1 MQFEVLHRSKK
12 KKFLIAGCLVVVVL
26 LAIVFSISFAKYR
39 VTKSMQLMTGTIN
52 FSPYD
57 FNLVAMYLDK
67 GGALPAGQ
75 TEVVP
80 KIGYDLDME
89 NSACYVG
96 DAKDD
101 TIAITYVPKV
111 DGTATPASLSFDN
124 MTKSGTKCTIHFKL
138 KDDTQNPSITI
149 STSSDDTSITVNANA
164 TDDVGV
170 YYYYYKLDNGEEV
183 RSEDPT
189 YKFEGLNKDQTYTI
203 SVRVVDA
210 AGNEASATDEVTVGL
225 RAGDVILAH
234 YSTVLTRT
242 NFSSTVTNTTTGT
255 IYKSANAN
263 QYDNDGE
270 VYYFAGNPTDNW
282 FQFGTNSSG
291 QPLYWRIVRINGDG
305 SVRLIYN
312 GTSTATT
319 GNSTMINTS
328 QAFNSSYNNN
338 AYVGYMYTSGNPH
351 GLSTNSSIKTKLDE
365 WYLANLV
372 DEAEYLDGNAGFCG
386 DRYPST
392 SSSSSNG
399 SGGTGTTTTYYGAY
413 IRLVSGKNPSFKCT
427 DKDNDLYTTPGS
439 SKGNGAL
446 KVTLGENNSTA
457 TPIGLITADEVAFAG
472 GVYGSSNS
480 RYYLYNNAN
489 YWTVSP
495 YYYNGRAYVF
505 NVASNGSLNWNYV
518 IYTRGVR
525 PVINLKSAIAIT
537 GSGTTGDPF
546 KVG

>member
-138 KDDTQNPSITI
+138 KDDTQNPSVTI

-189 YKFEGLNKDQTYTI
+189 YTFEGLTKDQTYTI

-210 AGNEASATDEVTVGL
+210 AGNEASANDEVTVGL
-225 RAGDVILAH
+225 RAGDVILAA
-234 YSTVLTRT
+234 SKPQGQTTDWI
-242 NFSSTVTNTTTGT
+242 NKGQGVTYYYTG
-255 IYKSANAN
+255 ANP
-263 QYDNDGE
+263 DNW
-270 VYYFAGNPTDNW
+270 VYFAG
-282 FQFGTNSSG
+282 F
-291 QPLYWRIVRINGDG
+291 YW
-305 SVRLIYN
+305 
-312 GTSTATT
+312 
-319 GNSTMINTS
+319 
-328 QAFNSSYNNN
+328 
-338 AYVGYMYTSGNPH
+338 
-351 GLSTNSSIKTKLDE
+351 
-365 WYLANLV
+365 
-372 DEAEYLDGNAGFCG
+372 
-386 DRYPST
+386 
-392 SSSSSNG
+392 
-399 SGGTGTTTTYYGAY
+399 
-413 IRLVSGKNPSFKCT
+413 
-427 DKDNDLYTTPGS
+427 
-439 SKGNGAL
+439 
-446 KVTLGENNSTA
+446 
-457 TPIGLITADEVAFAG
+457 
-472 GVYGSSNS
+472 
-480 RYYLYNNAN
+480 
-489 YWTVSP
+489 
-495 YYYNGRAYVF
+495 
-505 NVASNGSLNWNYV
+505 
-518 IYTRGVR
+518 
-525 PVINLKSAIAIT
+525 
-537 GSGTTGDPF
+537 
-546 KVG
+546 

>member
-67 GGALPAGQ
+67 GGASPAGQ

-80 KIGYDLDME
+80 KIGYDLDTE

-138 KDDTQNPSITI
+138 KDDTQNPSVTI

-164 TDDVGV
+164 TDNVGV

-225 RAGDVILAH
+225 RAGDVILAA
-234 YSTVLTRT
+234 SKPQAQTTDWT
-242 NFSSTVTNTTTGT
+242 NNGQGVTYYYTG
-255 IYKSANAN
+255 ANPN
-263 QYDNDGE
+263 NW
-270 VYYFAGNPTDNW
+270 VYFAG
-282 FQFGTNSSG
+282 F
-291 QPLYWRIVRINGDG
+291 YWRIIRINGDG
-305 SVRLIYN
+305 SIRMIYQ
-312 GTSTATT
+312 GTSANTT
-319 GNSTMINTS
+319 GTGTRTGTS
-328 QAFNSSYNNN
+328 AFNSDPYNKTYVGLVYDGSTQHGSGSPSTIMTNLNNWYNSNLASYEEQYIDTGTGFCSDRNMASGSNFNSSGTIFYAPYNRTSSGSLQCNELDVLSQDNGKLPNPIGLLTSDEYVLAGSGNSYLDVGIDYWTMSPARFYSSN
-338 AYVGYMYTSGNPH
+338 AYVF
-351 GLSTNSSIKTKLDE
+351 
-365 WYLANLV
+365 LV
-372 DEAEYLDGNAGFCG
+372 YSDGNLIN
-386 DRYPST
+386 DR
-392 SSSSSNG
+392 
-399 SGGTGTTTTYYGAY
+399 
-413 IRLVSGKNPSFKCT
+413 VT
-427 DKDNDLYTTPGS
+427 DTN
-439 SKGNGAL
+439 
-446 KVTLGENNSTA
+446 
-457 TPIGLITADEVAFAG
+457 
-472 GVYGSSNS
+472 
-480 RYYLYNNAN
+480 
-489 YWTVSP
+489 
-495 YYYNGRAYVF
+495 
-505 NVASNGSLNWNYV
+505 
-518 IYTRGVR
+518 GVR
-525 PVINLKSAIAIT
+525 AQ
-537 GSGTTGDPF
+537 
-546 KVG
+546 

>member
-26 LAIVFSISFAKYR
+26 LAIVLSISFAKYR

-80 KIGYDLDME
+80 KIGYDLDTE

-124 MTKSGTKCTIHFKL
+124 MTKSGTKCTIHFTL
-138 KDDTQNPSITI
+138 KEDTQNPSVTI

-189 YKFEGLNKDQTYTI
+189 YTFEGLNKDQTYTI

-210 AGNEASATDEVTVGL
+210 AGNEASANDEVTVGL
-225 RAGDVILAH
+225 RAGDVILAA
-234 YSTVLTRT
+234 SKPQGQTTDWI
-242 NFSSTVTNTTTGT
+242 NKGQGVTYYYTG
-255 IYKSANAN
+255 ANP
-263 QYDNDGE
+263 DNW
-270 VYYFAGNPTDNW
+270 VYFAG
-282 FQFGTNSSG
+282 F
-291 QPLYWRIVRINGDG
+291 YWRIIRINGDG
-305 SVRLIYN
+305 SIRMIYQ
-312 GTSTATT
+312 GTSANTT
-319 GNSTMINTS
+319 GSGTQTGTS
-328 QAFNSSYNNN
+328 QFNSSSNNKT
-338 AYVGYMYTSGNPH
+338 YVGLVYDGTNQHGSGTP
-351 GLSTNSSIKTKLDE
+351 STIMTNLNNWYNSN
-365 WYLANLV
+365 LASYEEKYI
-372 DEAEYLDGNAGFCG
+372 DTGTGFCS
-386 DRYPST
+386 DRNMASGY
-392 SSSSSNG
+392 NFN
-399 SGGTGTTTTYYGAY
+399 SGGTIYYAPY
-413 IRLVSGKNPSFKCT
+413 DRQSSGSLQCH
-427 DKDNDLYTTPGS
+427 DDDVLSQDNGKIP
-439 SKGNGAL
+439 N
-446 KVTLGENNSTA
+446 
-457 TPIGLITADEVAFAG
+457 PIGLLTSDEYVLAGKAD
-472 GVYGSSNS
+472 S
-480 RYYLYNNAN
+480 YLDVGIN
-489 YWTVSP
+489 YWTMSP
-495 YYYNGRAYVF
+495 RVF
-505 NVASNGSLNWNYV
+505 NGTYARVFIVYSNGSLTGNIGVDW
-518 IYTRGVR
+518 TGPGVR

-537 GSGTTGDPF
+537 GSGSTSDPF

>member
-26 LAIVFSISFAKYR
+26 LAIVFSVSFAKYR
-39 VTKSMQLMTGTIN
+39 VTKSMQLMTGTVN

-138 KDDTQNPSITI
+138 KDDTQNPSVTI

-164 TDDVGV
+164 TDNVGV

-189 YKFEGLNKDQTYTI
+189 YKFDGLNKDQTYTI

-210 AGNEASATDEVTVGL
+210 AGNEASANDEVTVGL
-225 RAGDVILAH
+225 RAGDVILAK

-242 NFSSTVTNTTTGT
+242 SFSSTVTNTTTGT
-255 IYKSANAN
+255 IYKSANES
-263 QYDNDGE
+263 QYDDDGE

-291 QPLYWRIVRINGDG
+291 QSLYWRIIRINGDG

-312 GTSTATT
+312 GTSTATK
-319 GNSTMINTS
+319 GSGTMISTNTQFS
-328 QAFNSSYNNN
+328 DFESDG
-338 AYVGYMYTSGNPH
+338 AYVGYMYTVNQSH
-351 GLSTNSSIKTKLDE
+351 GLSNNNNIKKIIDN
-365 WYLANLV
+365 WYLSNLSEEK
-372 DEAEYLDGNAGFCG
+372 DYIDGNTGFCG
-386 DRYPST
+386 DR
-392 SSSSSNG
+392 SSVEARAI
-399 SGGTGTTTTYYGAY
+399 YYGAY
-413 IRLVSGKNPSFKCT
+413 ERLVNSKNPSFKCR
-427 DKDNDLYTTPGS
+427 DSQDLYTTPGS

-446 KVTLGENNSTA
+446 KVTPGNNDSTP

-472 GVYGSSNS
+472 GVYNYNNNS
-480 RYYLYNNAN
+480 YYLYNNSD
-489 YWTVSP
+489 YWTISP
-495 YYYNGRAYVF
+495 YNFPGGAATFRMTLSGSLLYNGVTYE
-505 NVASNGSLNWNYV
+505 N
-518 IYTRGVR
+518 GVR
-525 PVINLKSAIAIT
+525 PVINLRSDVALS
-537 GSGTTGDPF
+537 GSGTTTDPF
-546 KVG
+546 KVVGAE